1 MPQKVDP
8 SKVAVVLCRPQIPEN
23 VGAAARA
30 MANMGLCRL
39 IAVSPENWDINRAA
53 RMATG
58 GGLEILKNIQ
68 IFDCPETALA
78 PFGFVAGATARV
90 GGIRKSWISPPE
102 LAQRLLAITGENDAA
117 IVFGSEDRGLE
128 NHEIRLCHVL
138 VNIPTA
144 GFSSLNLAHAVLVIC
159 YEIFRAQ
166 SDEPV
171 QWVPRLANRHELD
184 GMYGQLK
191 EVLTRIGFLDAQ
203 NPDHWLD
210 SMRRLFNRFPLTA
223 REVKTIRGV
232 FRQMDWYTERRFKK
246 MGLKSDVPK
255 DAISEE

>member
-1 MPQKVDP
+1 MPHTIDP
-8 SKVAVVLCRPQIPEN
+8 LRVAVVLCRPQIPEN

-30 MANMGLCRL
+30 MANMGLSRL

-58 GGLEILKNIQ
+58 SGLEILKSIQ
-68 IFDCPETALA
+68 IFDSPEAALA

-90 GGIRKSWISPPE
+90 GGIRKSWLTPPA
-102 LAQRLLAITGENDAA
+102 LAQRLLAITGENEAA

-128 NHEIRLCHVL
+128 NNEIRLCHVL

-159 YEIFRAQ
+159 YEIFKAQ
-166 SDEPV
+166 SIDPV

-184 GMYGQLK
+184 GMYGQLR
-191 EVLTRIGFLDAQ
+191 EVLTRIGFLDAE

-246 MGLKSDVPK
+246 LGLKSDVPQ
-255 DAISEE
+255 DATPDE